1 MKNFTRGG
9 GKSSIIGQIPEN
21 TPFTKAKEFIGEYKQ
36 GEMIIKG
43 ILKTFSEK
51 FGKNQ
56 YSLLILKKK
65 DYMFMDVPE
74 WYGESVY
81 DDFMDSPES
90 AAEYFNCSISSIEE
104 FETKYNTKSVDIKIY
119 E

>member
-1 MKNFTRGG
+1 MKNFKRGG
-9 GKSSIIGQIPEN
+9 GKSSIIGQIPQG
-21 TPFTKAKEFIGEYKQ
+21 TPYTKAKEFVGTYKQ

-65 DYMFMDVPE
+65 DYMLMDVPE
-74 WYGESVY
+74 WYGEAVY
-81 DDFMDSPES
+81 NDFMESPET
-90 AAEYFNCSISSIEE
+90 AEEYFDYSISAIEE
-104 FETKYNTKSVDIKIY
+104 FETKYNTKSVDIQIY